1 MPFISVSDGLIKK
14 STTSVENRFIIKYLP
29 VLDPIAVKIYLY
41 SLFLYQS
48 GSSYSV
54 TDLAQTFSITED
66 KAKEYF
72 DYLEEFEL
80 VSIISRAP
88 FEIKLLEAENTSG
101 TPKKFKPEKY
111 SDFTKTVQSILK
123 GRMISSNEFME
134 YFSLLEDYGFEQH
147 ALIMIINYCVN
158 LHGDKIRLQYIRKV
172 AKSFAEEGATTAK
185 KVDEK
190 LAAYTSSTP
199 ALIAL
204 FNALGIKKQP
214 DLDDDKLY
222 KKWTAQLGFEDNAII
237 TCAKLFKAKTCE
249 KIDLALEELYKNR
262 KFDVKEIDDYC
273 KNKNSIY
280 SLTLEIAKNLGVY
293 MQNFA
298 PYVENYVNPWC
309 NFGFE
314 FESLKKISNY
324 CFRQRMNSFE
334 DMHTF
339 VLKLYNSGIVA
350 EKSVIE
356 HLETLTSQEKLLK
369 ELLSVMGLNRK
380 VLPWDRESLAK
391 WRSWNFSDEMLYEA
405 AKLSAGKSNPTAYMN
420 GVLSAWKAENVYT
433 KDKIEQ
439 QTSTVNKS
447 ANNTSSRELQSVIE
461 RHYSDLRNLAE
472 QRAETALASATS
484 DKVYGGIK
492 KKLNQ
497 LSIELAFAELSDRK
511 KASEIVKNISELEI
525 LGDKRLSE
533 LCIDKADFTPKY
545 ACEIC
550 KDTGYDSFGK
560 PCVCMKKFIDSL
572 K

>member
-134 YFSLLEDYGFEQH
+134 YFSLLEDYGFEQN

-204 FNALGIKKQP
+204 FNAL
-214 DLDDDKLY
+214 
-222 KKWTAQLGFEDNAII
+222 A
-237 TCAKLFKAKTCE
+237 
-249 KIDLALEELYKNR
+249 
-262 KFDVKEIDDYC
+262 
-273 KNKNSIY
+273 
-280 SLTLEIAKNLGVY
+280 
-293 MQNFA
+293 
-298 PYVENYVNPWC
+298 
-309 NFGFE
+309 
-314 FESLKKISNY
+314 
-324 CFRQRMNSFE
+324 
-334 DMHTF
+334 
-339 VLKLYNSGIVA
+339 
-350 EKSVIE
+350 
-356 HLETLTSQEKLLK
+356 
-369 ELLSVMGLNRK
+369 
-380 VLPWDRESLAK
+380 
-391 WRSWNFSDEMLYEA
+391 
-405 AKLSAGKSNPTAYMN
+405 
-420 GVLSAWKAENVYT
+420 
-433 KDKIEQ
+433 
-439 QTSTVNKS
+439 
-447 ANNTSSRELQSVIE
+447 
-461 RHYSDLRNLAE
+461 
-472 QRAETALASATS
+472 
-484 DKVYGGIK
+484 
-492 KKLNQ
+492 
-497 LSIELAFAELSDRK
+497 
-511 KASEIVKNISELEI
+511 
-525 LGDKRLSE
+525 
-533 LCIDKADFTPKY
+533 
-545 ACEIC
+545 
-550 KDTGYDSFGK
+550 
-560 PCVCMKKFIDSL
+560 
-572 K
+572 